1 MSEDTFEF
9 GTLLMAE
16 VAALLLL
23 VLMLLADVGS

>member
-1 MSEDTFEF
+1 MSDDTFEF
-9 GTLLMAE
+9 GTLLVVE

>member
-1 MSEDTFEF
+1 MSDDTFEF
-9 GTLLMAE
+9 GTLLMVQ

>member
-1 MSEDTFEF
+1 MPDDTFEF
-9 GTLLMAE
+9 GTLLVVE